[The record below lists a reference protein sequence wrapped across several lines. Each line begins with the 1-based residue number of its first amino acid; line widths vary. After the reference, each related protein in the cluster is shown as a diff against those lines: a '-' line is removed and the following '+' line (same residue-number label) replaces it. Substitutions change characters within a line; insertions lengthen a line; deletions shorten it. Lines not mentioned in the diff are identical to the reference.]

1 MDATSG
7 FHSPVIIAILDVETT
22 GLDVNKDRILQ
33 LACLKLDDR
42 GKLIQLYETYINPGK
57 DIGKFMSSEA
67 YRINYIGED
76 LLCDAPTFATKANEI
91 LDLLSDVDIMI
102 GHNVQY
108 DYEMLRNE
116 FQRLDRVERPLESE
130 SDESWNAGLTV
141 RGHKQQFLTKFDDLR
156 FRLVDTYKLALVAF
170 PMKSSYS
177 LSSLA
182 NSLGVIVTKSIASRY
197 KWKSSTSEKEIF
209 VASDQQNKEMKSH
222 NAITDILETEILVS
236 KCLSIL
242 KINYSDII
250 QGKHKEFEASK
261 DLIDATNKLMDRTPT
276 KEELISLARLV
287 PEQMNINFPERTRK
301 LKDMCVYDIK
311 KVIQFLSNRRSLME
325 KRQKMVCE
333 GFLHVV
339 SDSKLLK
346 ELNMTIINDKQNLY
360 PKEPTNAPLTGQIDE
375 NVAKTN
381 ANVDSGNIQSE
392 SGSKEETYPPL
403 QATEN
408 KKKSSGMKRECK
420 NTEILSDDGKLEGNV
435 DLHTKVKKF
444 CENANMAQNN
454 FGETDP
460 QYQSIQKDENESCK
474 LAYEK
479 QDDTKTGSSSRCE
492 KEEDS
497 LDKSFSES
505 EEFSFPQVQA
515 ITPEKDEEQEEA
527 YKKELIFSPD
537 F

>member
-57 DIGKFMSSEA
+57 DIGKFMNSEA
-67 YRINYIGED
+67 YRINHIGED

-116 FQRLDRVERPLESE
+116 FQRLDSDVRTLESE

-141 RGHKQQFLTKFDDLR
+141 RGYKQQFLAKFDDLR

-170 PMKSSYS
+170 PMQGSYS

-209 VASDQQNKEMKSH
+209 VVSDQQSKEMKSH
-222 NAITDILETEILVS
+222 NAITDIFETEILVS

-250 QGKHKEFEASK
+250 QGKHKEYETSK
-261 DLIDATNKLMDRTPT
+261 DLIDATNKLMERTPT
-276 KEELISLARLV
+276 KEELTSLARLV
-287 PEQMNINFPERTRK
+287 PEQMNINFPERTKK
-301 LKDMCVYDIK
+301 LKDMCAYDIK

-339 SDSKLLK
+339 SDAKLLE
-346 ELNMTIINDKQNLY
+346 ELNLKIINDKQNSTE
-360 PKEPTNAPLTGQIDE
+360 PKNAALTGQIDN

-381 ANVDSGNIQSE
+381 ASVKIKNILSE
-392 SGSKEETYPPL
+392 SGSQEEISPPL
-403 QATEN
+403 QATDNE
-408 KKKSSGMKRECK
+408 KESSGMKREFK
-420 NTEILSDDGKLEGNV
+420 NTEILSDDGKLEENT
-435 DLHTKVKKF
+435 DLHTKIKKF
-444 CENANMAQNN
+444 CESANMTQKNS
-454 FGETDP
+454 GETDQ
-460 QYQSIQKDENESCK
+460 QYQSIPKDKNESSK
-474 LAYEK
+474 LAYETP
-479 QDDTKTGSSSRCE
+479 DDTKTGSSSRCD
-492 KEEDS
+492 KEEDN

-505 EEFSFPQVQA
+505 EEFSFPEVQA
-515 ITPEKDEEQEEA
+515 ITPEKDKEKEEA
-527 YKKELIFSPD
+527 RKKELVFSPD